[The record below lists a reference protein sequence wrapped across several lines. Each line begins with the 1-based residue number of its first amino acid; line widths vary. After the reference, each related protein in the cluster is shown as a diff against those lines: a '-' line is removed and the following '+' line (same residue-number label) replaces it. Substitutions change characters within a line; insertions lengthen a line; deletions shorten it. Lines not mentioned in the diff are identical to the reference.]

1 MVRLGRV
8 RAMGA
13 QATVERAFPELAD
26 VKDGSLRS
34 GVTEAWAIAVE
45 ENGVESL
52 ESVPW
57 LPSVQSELG
66 LSDETLVEHTR
77 DVYAAATALGE
88 SLLERRGVDL
98 QMDFIRAAG
107 LIHDVSQLAEFDG
120 WDATPVYELIGHPYY
135 AMYVM
140 ERAGLPVEVQHAV
153 LAHSPFSNVEPAT
166 MEAVVLNRA
175 DYAVAR
181 SIRWRVFDDLREA
194 P

>member
-1 MVRLGRV
+1 MS
-8 RAMGA
+8 A

-26 VKDGSLRS
+26 IEDESLRS
-34 GVTEAWAIAVE
+34 GVAEAWAIAVE

-57 LPSVQSELG
+57 LPSVQSQLELT
-66 LSDETLVEHTR
+66 DETLVEHTR
-77 DVYAAATALGE
+77 DVYAATVALGQ
-88 SLLERRGVDL
+88 SLLDRRGADL
-98 QMDFIRAAG
+98 QMDIIRAAA
-107 LIHDVSQLAEFDG
+107 LAHDVSQLAEFDG

-140 ERAGLPVEVQHAV
+140 VRAGLPVEVQHAV
-153 LAHSPFSNVEPAT
+153 LAHTPFSNVEPAT

-181 SIRWRVFDDLREA
+181 SIRWRVYDDLRKA